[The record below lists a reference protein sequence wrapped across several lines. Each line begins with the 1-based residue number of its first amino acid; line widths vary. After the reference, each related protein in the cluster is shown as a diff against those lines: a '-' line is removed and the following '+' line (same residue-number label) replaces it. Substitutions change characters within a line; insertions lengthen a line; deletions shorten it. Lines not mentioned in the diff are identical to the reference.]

1 MAVPYRRVGC
11 CYLRS
16 AFPFLQDVCRRIL
29 PFTNPSLSRFDR
41 QIYSNYTKLK
51 TAKMKCEMVVSC
63 LHKGIREFSEKTNY
77 RLRSYSSPPDINN
90 LSESTNMN
98 GEDGFFPQHWKE
110 IAIFGLLSIWFL
122 YFVYRNHTKMNS
134 AFLCDSHP
142 YLTTIIQRVRIH
154 ADTYS

>member
-29 PFTNPSLSRFDR
+29 PFTNPSLSRFDH

-63 LHKGIREFSEKTNY
+63 LHKGIRVFSEKTNY
-77 RLRSYSSPPDINN
+77 RLRSCSSPPDINN

-98 GEDGFFPQHWKE
+98 GEAFFHNTEKKLQYSVYFLFDFF
-110 IAIFGLLSIWFL
+110 ISSIE
-122 YFVYRNHTKMNS
+122 
-134 AFLCDSHP
+134 
-142 YLTTIIQRVRIH
+142 TILK
-154 ADTYS
+154 